1 MLISRDARAT
11 IAPTV
16 RNDLELRIQKEGECL
31 FCFHVLK
38 SMEIKHLSFPPPF
51 RGSISHKTANG
62 ISKKKKNQTPPPP
75 KKKKKKK
82 TPTGNRL
89 AIFRI

>member
-51 RGSISHKTANG
+51 RGSISHKTA
-62 ISKKKKNQTPPPP
+62 KKKQKPPPP

-82 TPTGNRL
+82 NANR
-89 AIFRI
+89 